1 MNASS
6 ALAVV
11 CGVCVGVA
19 LASTM
24 GVLALSGRNIE
35 ALQIG
40 ARKNITMPVGGTVS
54 SLSADSFLL
63 TQDEDPLKPAQT
75 ILVHYDKDT
84 AMLVRMLMP
93 DQQGTIVDSRLVHTV
108 PAKTLTEGLRI
119 RVILW
124 LSAEQTVPYAI
135 MIFTSPTQ

>member
-1 MNASS
+1 MNVSS

-11 CGVCVGVA
+11 CGVCVGA
-19 LASTM
+19 TLASTM

-40 ARKNITMPVGGTVS
+40 ARKNITMPVAGTVS

-63 TQDEDPLKPAQT
+63 RQDEDPLKPAQT
-75 ILVHYDKDT
+75 ILVRYDKDT
-84 AMLVRMLMP
+84 AMFVRMLVP
-93 DQQGTIVDSRLVHTV
+93 DQQGTIIDSRLVQTISE
-108 PAKTLTEGLRI
+108 KTLKEGLRI